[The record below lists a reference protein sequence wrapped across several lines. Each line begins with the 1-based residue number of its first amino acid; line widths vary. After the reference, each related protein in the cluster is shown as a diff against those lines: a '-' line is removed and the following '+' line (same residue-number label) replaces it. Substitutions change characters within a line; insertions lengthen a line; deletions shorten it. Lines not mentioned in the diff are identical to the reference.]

1 MEKKFKISDKT
12 TLAKIAY
19 AAVIAIL
26 CVSAIV
32 VGIIAAASKKD
43 EVPDENTPPVVDDG
57 NGDGGN
63 TETPDENEE
72 NKPTVFISPVSG
84 DVVKVHSLDT
94 PVFSDTLGEW
104 RVHTGIDILT
114 PEGAEVF
121 CAAPGTVSKV
131 FDDVRLG
138 RTVEVTHANGVV
150 TCYSNLAK
158 DGTTPAVGQ
167 ELASGDKIGTVGDT
181 SLSELAEE
189 AHLHFEIKVGGASV
203 NPLDYISEESKKTS
217 LGITES

>member
-1 MEKKFKISDKT
+1 MEKKIKFSDKT
-12 TLAKIAY
+12 TVAKIVY

-32 VGIIAAASKKD
+32 IGIVAAASKKN
-43 EVPDENTPPVVDDG
+43 ETPGDTNAPVTDG
-57 NGDGGN
+57 N
-63 TETPDENEE
+63 ENEGE
-72 NKPTVFISPVSG
+72 DEGPDDNKIEEITSFISPAVG
-84 DVVKVHSLDT
+84 EVVKLHSLDS

-121 CAAPGTVSKV
+121 SACAGTVSAV
-131 FDDVRLG
+131 YDDVRLG
-138 RTVEVTHANGVV
+138 RTVEITHDGGIVTK
-150 TCYSNLAK
+150 YSNLAK
-158 DGTTPAVGQ
+158 DGATPTVGA
-167 ELASGDKIGTVGDT
+167 EVARGERIGTVGDT

-189 AHLHFEIKVGGASV
+189 AHLHFELKVNGASV
-203 NPLDYISEESKKTS
+203 NPLDYITEESKKAS